1 MSAGAQ
7 PGRAGSGRVVVVG
20 SVNADFVT
28 VVEHLPR
35 PGETVIGGVFER
47 HWGGKG
53 ANQAVAARRF
63 GADVCFVGAVGD
75 DDLGAAAVEALE
87 ADGVDASG
95 VARLPGQSTGVAL
108 IVVDVSGQNQIAVA
122 SGANLSVDAAGLDA
136 LLRGG
141 ALGVVLTNFE
151 VPDVAVVEAVRA
163 AQAAGWV
170 AVVNPAP
177 ARPIPEELR
186 GSGVILT
193 PNEHE
198 LESITGDGTPE
209 DAACSAVEVT
219 GGSVA
224 VTLGADGALLL
235 DDGAVTRVYAPEVTS
250 RDTTGAGDVFNGVL
264 AAALAEGRPLADG
277 VRLAV
282 CAASFAVEIPGARG
296 QLHRA
301 ELERRLADA
310 PSRSRHLG
318 RPGTRRGH
326 ADG

>member
-7 PGRAGSGRVVVVG
+7 PGPAGSGRVVVVG
-20 SVNADFVT
+20 SVNADLVA

-35 PGETVIGGVFER
+35 PGETVIGGAFER

-108 IVVDVSGQNQIAVA
+108 IVVDASGQNQIAVA
-122 SGANLSVDAAGLDA
+122 SGANLSVEADGLDA

-141 ALGVVLTNFE
+141 APGVVLTNFE

-163 AQAAGWV
+163 ARAAGWV
-170 AVVNPAP
+170 AVINPAP
-177 ARPIPEELR
+177 ARAIPEELR

-198 LESITGDGTPE
+198 LEGITDDGTPE
-209 DAACSAVEVT
+209 DAARSLAGEVT
-219 GGSVA
+219 GGPVA
-224 VTLGADGALLL
+224 VTLGARGALLL
-235 DDGAVTRVYAPEVTS
+235 DGGAATRVYAPEVTP

-296 QLHRA
+296 QLDRA
-301 ELERRLADA
+301 ELERRLA
-310 PSRSRHLG
+310 RSAG
-318 RPGTRRGH
+318 
-326 ADG
+326 